1 MRPTLYGALEAACAF
16 CGGADNIPA
25 AVVRF
30 LGWWGQSADG
40 SRLAAACFEW
50 LDTLSDDG
58 GILVAL
64 ADAVDDVNSVLY
76 YHLAPDAADPDA
88 YQRASQQV
96 EALMALDGGMAVDA
110 GGHDDVC
117 GGDRW
122 SEAESATVTS
132 RPDLVPGA
140 FLRLHRDMAGEAP
153 AWAWCPVG
161 PAQWDAEAATLLD
174 GLEHVARFAQAPRCA
189 AELAAL
195 GWAMAPDPQSSSVAE
210 LVDLGLVGALEAPFE
225 EDESI
230 VERFAICVAK
240 GGLAL
245 TDASTALVIA
255 CGDRTFGSLCDLGRF
270 LLVDIGFWRPPER
283 LGAR

>member
-16 CGGADNIPA
+16 CGGDDNIPA

-117 GGDRW
+117 GGTCRYGPGPSVWYAAMGMRRATKSTEPEVLLGAGPICVPAPTVAEPYLLRPWCQSERASASW
-122 SEAESATVTS
+122 SKPIGPQGTT
-132 RPDLVPGA
+132 
-140 FLRLHRDMAGEAP
+140 AGLCRVKHLGRCEHEPPRRSSAP
-153 AWAWCPVG
+153 AGCRFG
-161 PAQWDAEAATLLD
+161 KRCLLSWQMSHD
-174 GLEHVARFAQAPRCA
+174 
-189 AELAAL
+189 AL
-195 GWAMAPDPQSSSVAE
+195 GDAR
-210 LVDLGLVGALEAPFE
+210 
-225 EDESI
+225 I
-230 VERFAICVAK
+230 V
-240 GGLAL
+240 
-245 TDASTALVIA
+245 S
-255 CGDRTFGSLCDLGRF
+255 
-270 LLVDIGFWRPPER
+270 
-283 LGAR
+283 